1 MSGVAKDENPN
12 SSSEEATP
20 IVSGPAP
27 ADTSAPAADASA
39 EPAQPPSVVREADT
53 VVKLNLDK
61 LNGEKASAR
70 KSHLRVVTDNQ
81 LAAAASSAAAPE
93 IPTQRMGAVIRQA
106 REALGYDLEQVSKE
120 TRITVSHLKAIEDMT
135 PNLIGEPVY
144 VKGHVRT
151 YARHLK
157 LDADAVLERYLKEC
171 AILND
176 PRKVEMAPPK
186 VDRRMPVALPVLGIL
201 VVALA
206 IGGGAFAI
214 LSSNGSQPATPAAKA
229 VSSTAAGS
237 ASAAQSPSSVA
248 SAGPA
253 VQNAADTLTIVALK
267 RARLEVRGANGDSYR
282 ARYFSPGERYA
293 PRVGAGWT
301 VTTPDGSAFEWRRG
315 DVSLGLLAPQGGPV
329 YAQSVDLALQRVAI
343 VGDMPDPAPAA
354 APSAVLP
361 DANAPLV
368 PGAAARPAAPRPVK
382 PRSPAVAPSATTSA
396 PAPGEKPVAPAAS
409 PSKDPALAAYPD
421 Q

>member
-1 MSGVAKDENPN
+1 
-12 SSSEEATP
+12 
-20 IVSGPAP
+20 
-27 ADTSAPAADASA
+27 
-39 EPAQPPSVVREADT
+39 
-53 VVKLNLDK
+53 
-61 LNGEKASAR
+61 
-70 KSHLRVVTDNQ
+70 
-81 LAAAASSAAAPE
+81 
-93 IPTQRMGAVIRQA
+93 
-106 REALGYDLEQVSKE
+106 
-120 TRITVSHLKAIEDMT
+120 MT

-214 LSSNGSQPATPAAKA
+214 LSSNGSQPSAPEAKG
-229 VSSTAAGS
+229 VSPTAAGS
-237 ASAAQSPSSVA
+237 ASASQSPASVA
-248 SAGPA
+248 SVGPA

-315 DVSLGLLAPQGGPV
+315 DISLGLLAPQGGPV
-329 YAQSVDLALQRVAI
+329 YAQSVDLALQREAI
-343 VGDMPDPAPAA
+343 VGDTPDPAPAA
-354 APSAVLP
+354 APSAGLP

-368 PGAAARPAAPRPVK
+368 PGASSRPGAPKPLK
-382 PRSPAVAPSATTSA
+382 PRSPAAATSPTAGAP
-396 PAPGEKPVAPAAS
+396 PASEKPAAS

>member
-1 MSGVAKDENPN
+1 MSGVAKDENSN
-12 SSSEEATP
+12 SAPEE
-20 IVSGPAP
+20 VSTLSGMAP
-27 ADTSAPAADASA
+27 ADPSLQPADPDA
-39 EPAQPPSVVREADT
+39 EPAQLSVMAREADT
-53 VVKLNLDK
+53 VVKLSLDK
-61 LNGEKASAR
+61 LNGEKTGPR
-70 KSHLRVVTDNQ
+70 KSHLRVVADNQ
-81 LAAAASSAAAPE
+81 PEAGEPSASASE

-120 TRITVSHLKAIEDMT
+120 TRVTVSHLKAIEEMT

-186 VDRRMPVALPVLGIL
+186 VERRMPVAVPVLGVL
-201 VVALA
+201 VAAFAL
-206 IGGGAFAI
+206 GGGAFAI
-214 LSSNGSQPATPAAKA
+214 LSSNGSQTVTSGDKAGSPTP
-229 VSSTAAGS
+229 AGS
-237 ASAAQSPSSVA
+237 AAAAQSPASLA

-253 VQNAADTLTIVALK
+253 VQSAADQLTIVALK
-267 RARLEVRGANGDSYR
+267 RARLEVRSANGDSYR

-315 DVSLGLLAPQGGPV
+315 DVSFGLLAPQGGPV
-329 YAQSVDLALQRVAI
+329 YAQSVDLALQREAI

-354 APSAVLP
+354 SPSAALP

-368 PGAAARPAAPRPVK
+368 PGGVVRPGALKPVK
-382 PRSPAVAPSATTSA
+382 PRSPAVGPSGTAAAIPENATPA
-396 PAPGEKPVAPAAS
+396 PAPG
-409 PSKDPALAAYPD
+409 KDPALAAYPD

>member
-1 MSGVAKDENPN
+1 
-12 SSSEEATP
+12 
-20 IVSGPAP
+20 
-27 ADTSAPAADASA
+27 
-39 EPAQPPSVVREADT
+39 
-53 VVKLNLDK
+53 
-61 LNGEKASAR
+61 
-70 KSHLRVVTDNQ
+70 
-81 LAAAASSAAAPE
+81 
-93 IPTQRMGAVIRQA
+93 
-106 REALGYDLEQVSKE
+106 
-120 TRITVSHLKAIEDMT
+120 MT

-151 YARHLK
+151 YARHLQ

-171 AILND
+171 AILSD

-201 VVALA
+201 IVALA

-214 LSSNGSQPATPAAKA
+214 LSSNGSQTGTPVAKA
-229 VSSTAAGS
+229 ASPTAAGS
-237 ASAAQSPSSVA
+237 AAASQSPTSVA
-248 SAGPA
+248 SVGPA

-329 YAQSVDLALQRVAI
+329 YAQSVDLALQREAI
-343 VGDMPDPAPAA
+343 VGDTPDPAPAV
-354 APSAVLP
+354 APSASALP

-368 PGAAARPAAPRPVK
+368 PGATAKPLAPKPVK
-382 PRSPAVAPSATTSA
+382 PKSPVASPSAATSAAPAPAHQPSA
-396 PAPGEKPVAPAAS
+396 PAPA

>member
-12 SSSEEATP
+12 SSSEEAAP
-20 IVSGPAP
+20 IVSGPVPTEP
-27 ADTSAPAADASA
+27 AMPLDAAAD
-39 EPAQPPSVVREADT
+39 PAQPREADM

-61 LNGEKASAR
+61 LSGEKASAR
-70 KSHLRVVTDNQ
+70 KTHLRVVADNEP
-81 LAAAASSAAAPE
+81 AAAVGVAAAE
-93 IPTQRMGAVIRQA
+93 IPAQRMGAVIRQA

-120 TRITVSHLKAIEDMT
+120 TRITVSHLRAIEDMT

-157 LDADAVLERYLKEC
+157 LDADAVLERYLKES

-186 VDRRMPVALPVLGIL
+186 VDRRLPVALPVLGIL

-206 IGGGAFAI
+206 IGGGAFAV
-214 LSSNGSQPATPAAKA
+214 LSSNGAQMPTPATKGVSPSTSGLAA
-229 VSSTAAGS
+229 
-237 ASAAQSPSSVA
+237 ASESPSSVA
-248 SAGPA
+248 SIGPA
-253 VQNAADTLTIVALK
+253 VQNAANTLTIVALK

-315 DVSLGLLAPQGGPV
+315 EVSLGLLAPQGGPV
-329 YAQSVDLALQRVAI
+329 YAQSVDLALQREAV
-343 VGDMPDPAPAA
+343 VSDMPDPAPAA
-354 APSAVLP
+354 APSAMLP
-361 DANAPLV
+361 DANAPLI
-368 PGAAARPAAPRPVK
+368 PGAAARPVAPKPVK
-382 PRSPAVAPSATTSA
+382 PRAPAVSPPATSSSAAPASPA
-396 PAPGEKPVAPAAS
+396 AA